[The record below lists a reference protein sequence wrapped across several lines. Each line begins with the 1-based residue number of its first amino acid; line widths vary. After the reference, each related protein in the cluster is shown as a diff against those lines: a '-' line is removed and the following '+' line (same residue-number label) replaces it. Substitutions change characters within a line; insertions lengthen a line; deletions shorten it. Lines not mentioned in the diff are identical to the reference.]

1 MYKYHKL
8 FIILLLYFV
17 VNNLCANEKEIKL
30 IAQAEGRSLI
40 RSQKNAERIF
50 YQNLC
55 KLYYENLTFSV
66 KKNFPSIKNDFKLPK
81 LFASDVLD
89 NCFFENIKSE
99 NPRNFVTKI
108 LIQKKKYEKIVND
121 FEKEI
126 KLISLKNYEKS
137 LIEESPET
145 QIYFIIEALNSAFY
159 LTNSHELLAEK
170 IIAKFYNS
178 IENLKIYFPTDK
190 IILENEKLNLS
201 FGVFVKEESLSG
213 VQIEVKNYDNIWK
226 ERTTNGNAIFS
237 LDEISKNSVFNYKV
251 FLSDFLL
258 LKHQNINHKNHIS
271 DKIFQVIPELEGK
284 FFIEV
289 LQFRK
294 IYFSGEAQNISA
306 IKKIFRENGF
316 LFTENIAEANQFL
329 VCNIVDYKFGESQ
342 FGGYFSEFSMELVL
356 KDSNDL
362 ILQRTNSDTFKKFS
376 PHSQKEADEKTRASA
391 MLQLR
396 EKLSEDITKY

>member
-1 MYKYHKL
+1 MMYKYHKL

-66 KKNFPSIKNDFKLPK
+66 KKNFPSIKNDFKLSK

-170 IIAKFYNS
+170 I
-178 IENLKIYFPTDK
+178 
-190 IILENEKLNLS
+190 
-201 FGVFVKEESLSG
+201 VKEESLSG